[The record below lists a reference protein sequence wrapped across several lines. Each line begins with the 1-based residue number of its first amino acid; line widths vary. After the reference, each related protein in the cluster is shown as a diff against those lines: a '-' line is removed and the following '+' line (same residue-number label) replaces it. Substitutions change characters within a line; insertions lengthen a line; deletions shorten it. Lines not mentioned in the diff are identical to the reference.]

1 MSSKDGFPLP
11 SGWRVGSMEQ
21 IAKIIMGQSPPGNT
35 YNTLGE
41 GVPMLNGPTEF
52 TSKYPVPVQF
62 TIKPTKRSKAGD
74 ILFCVRGSST
84 GRMNL
89 SDQAYCIGRG
99 LAAIRAKS
107 VANTN
112 FIYYILLN
120 LTEEV
125 LRKAR
130 DMGSTFPNVSGKELR
145 TKSIMIP
152 PLPEQKKI
160 AEILSTVDEKIEVI
174 EEQIM
179 QTQELKKGL
188 MQRLLTQGIG
198 HSTFKDSPLGR
209 IPESWVVTKL
219 DNLVTK
225 VGSGITPKGGRESY
239 QNEGVIFIRSQNVL
253 KGKLNLS
260 DVAFISEEQ
269 HDKMSNSSLSIGDVL
284 LNITGASIGRS
295 CIVPTFLKKGNVN
308 QHVCIIRPNEK
319 LDPDFLCQFLNSSFG
334 SNQIDR
340 FQAGGNRE
348 GLNYQQIRAFNLPF
362 PGLQEQQK
370 IASILTKID
379 NKLDLLEEKKQY
391 HQELKKGLMQKLLT
405 GKIRV
410 KQPEEKQMEL
420 WGS

>member
-174 EEQIM
+174 EEQI
-179 QTQELKKGL
+179 
-188 MQRLLTQGIG
+188 R
-198 HSTFKDSPLGR
+198 R
-209 IPESWVVTKL
+209 
-219 DNLVTK
+219 
-225 VGSGITPKGGRESY
+225 VG
-239 QNEGVIFIRSQNVL
+239 
-253 KGKLNLS
+253 
-260 DVAFISEEQ
+260 
-269 HDKMSNSSLSIGDVL
+269 
-284 LNITGASIGRS
+284 
-295 CIVPTFLKKGNVN
+295 
-308 QHVCIIRPNEK
+308 
-319 LDPDFLCQFLNSSFG
+319 
-334 SNQIDR
+334 
-340 FQAGGNRE
+340 
-348 GLNYQQIRAFNLPF
+348 
-362 PGLQEQQK
+362 
-370 IASILTKID
+370 
-379 NKLDLLEEKKQY
+379 
-391 HQELKKGLMQKLLT
+391 
-405 GKIRV
+405 
-410 KQPEEKQMEL
+410 
-420 WGS
+420 W